1 MKEFFVFVNKINPD
15 YEEKMASLVSG
26 LEKEIN
32 VKFPPILVL
41 MNINGCLVH
50 RTQEKINFL
59 KPESAEERQGELWK
73 RWVKFFKNKRT
84 FHYLRDGY
92 L

>member
-1 MKEFFVFVNKINPD
+1 LKEFFVFVNKINPD

-50 RTQEKINFL
+50 RT
-59 KPESAEERQGELWK
+59 
-73 RWVKFFKNKRT
+73 
-84 FHYLRDGY
+84 
-92 L
+92 